1 MWKYKVNNK
10 DEAGKF
16 VRMLIE
22 SHSQKERVNI
32 VIPGGRSI
40 VPILNELKNVGKNT
54 FEKVHFYLADERVN
68 GEKNSD
74 MLYENHFK
82 RAISEGILTEEQIH
96 FPEINSDIEKAIDD
110 YIKELPEKF
119 DIIILGVGEDGHIA
133 SLFPGNDIN
142 YNEKKVIFIDN
153 SPKEPSKRI
162 SLSFNAF
169 NKDAVVI
176 LLFLGDEKKEALKLT
191 FQEGNE
197 LEEKDCPA
205 SHFLDYEELNIITD
219 QNLG

>member
-10 DEAGKF
+10 EEAGKF

-22 SHSQKERVNI
+22 SHSQKEKVNV

-40 VPILNELKNVGKNT
+40 FPILNELNNLGKNT
-54 FEKVHFYLADERVN
+54 LEKVHFYLADERVD
-68 GEKNSD
+68 GKKNAD
-74 MLYENHFK
+74 MLYENYFNK
-82 RAISEGILTEEQIH
+82 ALSGKTLTEEQIH
-96 FPEINSDIEKAIDD
+96 FPEIDSDIENAIDD
-110 YIKELPEKF
+110 YKKKLPEKF
-119 DIIILGVGEDGHIA
+119 DIIILGVGEDGHVA
-133 SLFPGNDIN
+133 SLFPGNEEN
-142 YNEKKVIFIDN
+142 YSDEKVIFIEN
-153 SPKEPSKRI
+153 SPKEPPKRV

-169 NKDAVVI
+169 NRDAIVV
-176 LLFLGDEKKEALKLT
+176 LLFLGEEKREALKLT

-219 QNLG
+219 QNFG